1 MYEFWKCI
9 IKDCDLKGNI
19 ITGCKAFCGSLG
31 MEILLKQMRKNSILS
46 YSFTYQL
53 FCVHVNN
60 IQSIVLKLKDL

>member
-9 IKDCDLKGNI
+9 IKDCALKGNI
-19 ITGCKAFCGSLG
+19 ITGCKTFFGSLG
-31 MEILLKQMRKNSILS
+31 MEILLKQMRKNPILS
-46 YSFTYQL
+46 YSFTYRF